1 MSIAPISNE
10 NIKVGYIS
18 EDDGYVKGRS
28 VAQANAYEAL
38 NPGTTYI
45 FLNGDNK
52 VKYLTIDQVN
62 ALTSKD
68 LLRSDPCKVGPQPCP
83 PPTLEFYGGG
93 GIGAEANPVVD
104 QQGNLLAADLVN
116 GGFGYETPPFVTVV
130 DPCRNGNGAV
140 LNTEILDGVVVR
152 IIVNETGTGYLP
164 PKATSPQYP
173 AILQLSEVR
182 VDDPGINYDCG
193 RDEIVIEPANGTQLS
208 YVCEPF
214 GKISGVKVLKAG
226 NFTELPTIKMKTT
239 TGVSASFTPV
249 FNVIRDPQPVEPVA
263 KDIVQ
268 VFDLVGLNVN
278 GYVGG
283 KEYYGNVYFKNGVK
297 FAGTSIKSGTNIRVF
312 ESREASISGVNV
324 PVARIV
330 RSDTTLDT
338 RTTAVTDVITAEPEI
353 VEPTTFTTAPAPSP
367 TPSPTPSPAP
377 APAPSPA
384 PATSPAPSPT
394 PPPSPP
400 PSGGG
405 GYGGY

>member
-1 MSIAPISNE
+1 M
-10 NIKVGYIS
+10 
-18 EDDGYVKGRS
+18 
-28 VAQANAYEAL
+28 
-38 NPGTTYI
+38 
-45 FLNGDNK
+45 
-52 VKYLTIDQVN
+52 TIDQVN
-62 ALTSKD
+62 ALTTKD

-104 QQGNLLAADLVN
+104 RQGNLLAADLVN

-152 IIVNETGTGYLP
+152 IIINETGTGYLP

-182 VDDPGINYDCG
+182 VNEPGINYDCG
-193 RDEIVIEPANGTQLS
+193 KDEIVIEPANGTQLS

-214 GKISGVKVLKAG
+214 GKISGVKVLRAG

-239 TGVSASFTPV
+239 TGINASFTPV

-278 GYVGG
+278 GYVSG
-283 KEYYGNVYFKNGVK
+283 KEYYGNVYFKNGV
-297 FAGTSIKSGTNIRVF
+297 
-312 ESREASISGVNV
+312 
-324 PVARIV
+324 
-330 RSDTTLDT
+330 
-338 RTTAVTDVITAEPEI
+338 
-353 VEPTTFTTAPAPSP
+353 
-367 TPSPTPSPAP
+367 
-377 APAPSPA
+377 
-384 PATSPAPSPT
+384 
-394 PPPSPP
+394 
-400 PSGGG
+400 
-405 GYGGY
+405 

>member
-18 EDDGYVKGRS
+18 DDDGYVKGRS
-28 VAQANAYEAL
+28 IAQANDYEAL

-52 VKYLTIDQVN
+52 VEYLTIDEVN
-62 ALTSKD
+62 QLTSNN
-68 LLRSDPCKVGPQPCP
+68 LLRTDPCKVGPQPCP

-104 QQGNLLAADLVN
+104 RQGNLLAADLVN
-116 GGFGYETPPFVTVV
+116 GGFGYKTPPFVTVV
-130 DPCRNGNGAV
+130 DPCRSGNGAV
-140 LNTEILDGVVVR
+140 LNTEIKDGVVIR
-152 IIVNETGTGYLP
+152 IIINETGTGYLP
-164 PKATSPQYP
+164 PKAAAPQYP

-182 VDDPGINYDCG
+182 VNNPGINYDCG
-193 RDEIVIEPANGTQLS
+193 KDEIVIEPANGTQLS

-214 GKISGVKVLKAG
+214 GKISSVKVLRAG
-226 NFTELPTIKMKTT
+226 NFTELPAIRMKTN
-239 TGVSASFTPV
+239 TGLNASFTPV
-249 FNVIRDPQPVEPVA
+249 FNVVRDPHPLEPVA

-268 VFDLVGLNVN
+268 VFDLVGLNIN

-297 FAGTSIKSGTNIRVF
+297 FAGTSTKSGTNIRVF

-324 PVARIV
+324 PVARTV

-338 RTTAVTDVITAEPEI
+338 RTTTVTDVITAEPET
-353 VEPTTFTTAPAPSP
+353 VEPTTFQTAPAPSP

-377 APAPSPA
+377 AP
-384 PATSPAPSPT
+384 SPAPSPT